1 MVPPLPPSSSDPAAS
16 PPAGGEDMDFD
27 ALDFSFLDG
36 EEPALSAEDHSAK
49 SDPAP
54 AAAAEA
60 LAAADG
66 AADDFDLAAWDAAEP
81 TAEPDAP
88 PAVAPVAAAP
98 VEDLGLEAEFSLDAE
113 AEHPDA
119 EAALELSTDD
129 DPFADLRSPEPD
141 APALTKGTDNP
152 LAVSFGDAD
161 FNAEDDE
168 FAAPEAPMV
177 AAETEAAL
185 FAAPDEGDFGLEAD
199 SEMAFGTDDDT
210 GDDEP
215 AAPKGPRKYLFDRSF
230 DYVPPPPP
238 PPEPE
243 PEPEIEEEPVL
254 EMEPEPEPEPEPE
267 EPPPPPPP
275 TFSEEEL
282 AAARA
287 SSYADGETAGLQ
299 AAMATVEARGSRA
312 LEAIAQQVPGL
323 LADRQQLVTNVAH
336 EAARLA
342 YALVARMMPEL
353 ARTYGL
359 GEIEAVVRD
368 SLSMAIDQPRITVRV
383 QPEIAELLHPKLEGM
398 ALNAGFNGHISLLAD
413 GSLGPSDV
421 RVDWGD
427 GGAER
432 LIQRAWNDVTEI
444 VRRSVADLKERT
456 GAGIADESA
465 VVQGYETASL

>member
-1 MVPPLPPSSSDPAAS
+1 MVPPLPPSSSDPAAGT
-16 PPAGGEDMDFD
+16 PAGGEDMDFD

-36 EEPALSAEDHSAK
+36 EEAALSTEDTPAKAEPA
-49 SDPAP
+49 PVAAPEAP
-54 AAAAEA
+54 AA
-60 LAAADG
+60 G
-66 AADDFDLAAWDAAEP
+66 DDFDLAAWDAAEP
-81 TAEPDAP
+81 TAEPEPEA
-88 PAVAPVAAAP
+88 ASAAAPVAAADP
-98 VEDLGLEAEFSLDAE
+98 VEDLGLDADFSFGAE
-113 AEHPDA
+113 AETTVAETVTEDA
-119 EAALELSTDD
+119 ADE
-129 DPFADLRSPEPD
+129 DPFADLRSPEPE
-141 APALTKGTDNP
+141 APSLTKAAENP
-152 LAVSFGDAD
+152 LAVSFGEAD
-161 FNAEDDE
+161 FEAEEDDI
-168 FAAPEAPMV
+168 ATPTDTV
-177 AAETEAAL
+177 AEAETAL
-185 FAAPDEGDFGLEAD
+185 FDEAD
-199 SEMAFGTDDDT
+199 DTDFALEDDGAPLIEADPEDSDST
-210 GDDEP
+210 EP
-215 AAPKGPRKYLFDRSF
+215 AAPSGPRKYLFDRSF
-230 DYVPPPPP
+230 DYVPPPPSA
-238 PPEPE
+238 PEPE
-243 PEPEIEEEPVL
+243 PEPEIEVEPVL
-254 EMEPEPEPEPEPE
+254 EAEPEFEPEPEPEPE

-299 AAMATVEARGSRA
+299 TAMATVEARGSRA

-323 LADRQQLVTNVAH
+323 LADRQQVVTNVAH

-368 SLSMAIDQPRITVRV
+368 SLGMAVDQPRITVRV

-398 ALNAGFNGHISLLAD
+398 ALNAGFNGHINLLAD
-413 GSLGPSDV
+413 ASLGPSDV
-421 RVDWGD
+421 RVEWGD